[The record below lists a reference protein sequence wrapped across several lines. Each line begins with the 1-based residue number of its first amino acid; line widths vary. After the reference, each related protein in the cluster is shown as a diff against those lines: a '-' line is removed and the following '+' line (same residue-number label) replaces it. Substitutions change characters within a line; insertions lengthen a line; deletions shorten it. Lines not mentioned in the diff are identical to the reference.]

1 MATRCDGDDRAFVD
15 KEDGCMIHPG
25 LTKREYFAGLALMG
39 LLADP
44 NTTDIGFASKTA
56 VASAELLIAELNRK
70 AGE

>member
-1 MATRCDGDDRAFVD
+1 
-15 KEDGCMIHPG
+15 MIHPG

-56 VASAELLIAELNRK
+56 VLSAELLIAELNRK